1 MNVARD
7 AMQMYNSGAKVSEIR
22 KAIDAKHASEPTRT
36 PTPMPPKGK

>member
-22 KAIDAKHASEPTRT
+22 KAIDVKYAHHSTRT
-36 PTPMPPKGK
+36 PTPLPGK